1 MAAEK
6 KQIRAVVR
14 GRVQGVYFRQNT
26 LRVAHDIGV
35 TGWVRNVSDGT
46 VEVVAVGEAGQLEK
60 LLVFLRKGPSGAFV
74 AEVEVEWSAPSEIF
88 PDFRVRRF
96 E

>member
-1 MAAEK
+1 MADEK
-6 KQIRAVVR
+6 KQIRAVVH

-35 TGWVRNVSDGT
+35 TGWVRNRPDGT
-46 VEVVAVGEAGQLEK
+46 VEVVAEGEAGQLEK
-60 LLVFLRKGPSGAFV
+60 LLVFLRQGPSGAFV
-74 AEVEVEWSAPSEIF
+74 TDVDVEWSASSKNF

-96 E
+96 D